1 MPLAWQLEQL
11 FPEGTGWR
19 SSGECSAQPPR
30 GRMEPQKHPQAGVSV
45 VRQLHLYAE
54 ILA

>member
-1 MPLAWQLEQL
+1 MPPAWQLEQL
-11 FPEGTGWR
+11 FPEGTGWG

-30 GRMEPQKHPQAGVSV
+30 GRKEPQEQRQAGVSV
-45 VRQLHLYAE
+45 VRELHLYAE